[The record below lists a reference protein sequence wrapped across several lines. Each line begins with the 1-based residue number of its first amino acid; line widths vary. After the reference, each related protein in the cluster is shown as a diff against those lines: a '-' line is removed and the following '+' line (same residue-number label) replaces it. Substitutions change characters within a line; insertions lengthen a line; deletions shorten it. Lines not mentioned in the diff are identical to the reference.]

1 MGKNENESE
10 VPMEKIDLQGQPLDL
25 DLTMSCGQA
34 FRWRKRRDGTW
45 SGVVRDKLV
54 ELDIRDGTLYWRTS
68 PHSDQALV
76 EDYLRLNDDV
86 DAIYAVLSDMD
97 DHLASLI
104 DRFRGL
110 RILRQDPTETLFS
123 FVCSAANNIPR
134 IMNAVEELAVTYGNL
149 VCELGGLCYYA
160 FPISEVIAG
169 ADPTPLHDTKT
180 LGFRGRLIKGVAK
193 ELLMRGDNWL
203 PSLRNASYSEAK
215 SSLVELPGVGSK
227 IADCV
232 CLFSLDKDEAV
243 PIDTHIR
250 QIAHKLFL
258 PELKTKTLTDGV
270 YRCITNV
277 FSQRYGK
284 YAGWAQQFLYYED
297 LSRK

>member
-10 VPMEKIDLQGQPLDL
+10 VLMEKIDLQGQPLDL
-25 DLTMSCGQA
+25 DLTLSCGQA
-34 FRWRKRRDGTW
+34 FRWRKRKDGIW
-45 SGVVRDKLV
+45 AGVVRDKLV
-54 ELDIRDGTLYWRTS
+54 ELDIRDGVLYWRTS

-76 EDYLRLNDDV
+76 EDYLRLDDDV
-86 DAIYAVLSDMD
+86 NAIYSTLSEMD
-97 DHLASLI
+97 DHLSALI
-104 DRFRGL
+104 ARFKGL
-110 RILRQDPTETLFS
+110 RILRQDPFEALYS

-134 IMNAVEELAVTYGNL
+134 IMNAVEELAVTYGDL
-149 VCELGGLCYYA
+149 VCELGGSCYYA
-160 FPISEVIAG
+160 FPVTKAIAG
-169 ADPTPLHDTKT
+169 ADPVPLHNTKT

-193 ELLMRGDNWL
+193 ELLIRGENWL
-203 PSLRNASYSEAK
+203 PFLRNVSYSEAK
-215 SSLVELPGVGSK
+215 SSLVELPGVGAK

-232 CLFSLDKDEAV
+232 CLFALNKDEAV
-243 PIDTHIR
+243 PVDTHIR

-297 LSRK
+297 LIR